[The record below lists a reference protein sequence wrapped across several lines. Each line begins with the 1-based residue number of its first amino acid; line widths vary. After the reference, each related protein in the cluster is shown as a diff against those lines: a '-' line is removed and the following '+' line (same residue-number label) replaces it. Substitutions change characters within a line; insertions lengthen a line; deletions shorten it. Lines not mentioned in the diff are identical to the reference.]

1 LRKKNPKK
9 AKRRGKKRKS
19 SSTAT
24 SPRAGKL
31 PQIEDALGHLDIVAR
46 MFAEMIDRLGEQL
59 KPIERQEIP
68 RFLKEMQAFL
78 QGADIESRGVGE
90 LSN

>member
-1 LRKKNPKK
+1 
-9 AKRRGKKRKS
+9 
-19 SSTAT
+19 
-24 SPRAGKL
+24 
-31 PQIEDALGHLDIVAR
+31 